1 MTRVPIVIWLAVC
14 ATAAGQTPIENLT
27 LPQSL
32 ERARQYSQQFLTAA
46 TTAALA
52 HEDAVQAK
60 AALLPTGSLV
70 NGFIYTQPNGTDT
83 GVFVANNGVREY
95 TSQAVVHA
103 DVWAPAKRADYR
115 RAIAAEASARARVDI
130 AARGLVTVVVQG
142 YYGTLVGQ
150 RKVANAEQSLKEA
163 EEFLDITRKLEQGGE
178 AARADVVKAQILYEQ
193 RRIDLQNAQLDLD
206 KARIAFGVVLF
217 PNYTQRFTVAD
228 DLETVTPLP
237 ALSEVETMAY
247 RANPDLRAAE
257 ATLTEQ
263 GFELASNRAALYPS
277 LSVDYAYGLNANQ
290 FAYRNNE
297 GLRQVGSSAAVQ
309 LNLPVFNW
317 GATRSKIRQAELR
330 QQQAR
335 NDLSFAQR
343 QVGANLNAFHA
354 EAQVAS
360 AQIEALRRLLGLA
373 EDSLRLTRL
382 RYQAGEATAQEVV
395 DPQTTLAG
403 ARNGLSDGLIR
414 LRVAIANLQTVTGSF

>member
-150 RKVANAEQSLKEA
+150 RKVANAEQSLREA

-206 KARIAFGVVLF
+206 KARIAFSVVLF

-237 ALSEVETMAY
+237 ALSE
-247 RANPDLRAAE
+247 
-257 ATLTEQ
+257 
-263 GFELASNRAALYPS
+263 
-277 LSVDYAYGLNANQ
+277 
-290 FAYRNNE
+290 
-297 GLRQVGSSAAVQ
+297 
-309 LNLPVFNW
+309 
-317 GATRSKIRQAELR
+317 
-330 QQQAR
+330 
-335 NDLSFAQR
+335 
-343 QVGANLNAFHA
+343 
-354 EAQVAS
+354 
-360 AQIEALRRLLGLA
+360 
-373 EDSLRLTRL
+373 
-382 RYQAGEATAQEVV
+382 
-395 DPQTTLAG
+395 
-403 ARNGLSDGLIR
+403 
-414 LRVAIANLQTVTGSF
+414 

>member
-46 TTAALA
+46 TTAAPA

-70 NGFIYTQPNGTDT
+70 NGFIYPQPNGTDT

-115 RAIAAEASARARVDI
+115 RALAAEASARARVDI

-142 YYGTLVGQ
+142 DYGTLVGQ
-150 RKVANAEQSLKEA
+150 RKVTNAEQSLKEA
-163 EEFLDITRKLEQGGE
+163 EEFLDITRKLEAGGE

-193 RRIDLQNAQLDLD
+193 RRIDVQNAQLDLD
-206 KARIAFGVVLF
+206 KARISFGVVLF

-335 NDLSFAQR
+335 
-343 QVGANLNAFHA
+343 
-354 EAQVAS
+354 
-360 AQIEALRRLLGLA
+360 
-373 EDSLRLTRL
+373 
-382 RYQAGEATAQEVV
+382 
-395 DPQTTLAG
+395 
-403 ARNGLSDGLIR
+403 
-414 LRVAIANLQTVTGSF
+414 